1 VVRANAP
8 WEPIVDKPA
17 FVIRSLQH
25 GEWSLLKALR
35 LRALHSDPESFW
47 ESADDVGNH
56 EDAYWNAFA
65 RKLTSPDG
73 SRLFILES
81 GEAIIGMV
89 FGVVKEGAAYRVG
102 GLWVDP
108 AQRGKGYGTRLV
120 QHVIAWARTR
130 PDAQIQLWCPSG
142 STMHFYQ
149 RNGFHSLER
158 YRTNE
163 ADGRQIVEMQWR
175 GE

>member
-1 VVRANAP
+1 MRAIAR
-8 WEPIVDKPA
+8 EESIVNKPA
-17 FVIRSLQH
+17 LTIRSLQH
-25 GEWSLLKALR
+25 AEWPLLKALR
-35 LRALHSDPESFW
+35 LRALRSDPEAFW
-47 ESADDVGNH
+47 ESAEAVGVH
-56 EDAYWNAFA
+56 DDAYWSAFA

-73 SRLFILES
+73 SRLFILQS
-81 GEAIIGMV
+81 GEIIIGMV

-108 AQRGKGYGTRLV
+108 AQRGKGHGTRLV
-120 QHVIAWARTR
+120 QHVVAWARTH

-142 STMHFYQ
+142 PTMHFY
-149 RNGFHSLER
+149 RCNGFFSLDR

-163 ADGRQIVEMQWR
+163 ADGRQIVEMQWQ